1 MISPRNIL
9 RHELIGLDVSV
20 EEASNP
26 LHRGMSGL
34 IVDETRNTLIIRT
47 RCGDRRIPKPYS
59 RFRVILPDGI
69 RVIIDGSALVSSP
82 ERRISQQIK
91 IRGK

>member
-20 EEASNP
+20 AESSNP
-26 LHRGMSGL
+26 LHCTIEGL
-34 IVDETRNTLIIRT
+34 IVDETKNTLLIRT
-47 RCGDRRIPKPYS
+47 PLGDRRVQKQYS
-59 RFRVILPDGI
+59 RFRIVLPNGA
-69 RVIIDGSALVSSP
+69 RVVIDGSALVSAS
-82 ERRISQQIK
+82 ERRITQYMK

>member
-20 EEASNP
+20 PEASNP
-26 LHRGMSGL
+26 LHRGISGQ
-34 IVDETRNTLIIRT
+34 IIDETRNTLLIRT
-47 RCGDRRIPKPYS
+47 PCGDRRIQKQYS
-59 RFRVILPDGI
+59 RFRITLPEGTE
-69 RVIIDGSALVSSP
+69 VIIDGSALISAP
-82 ERRISQQIK
+82 ERRITQYMK

>member
-20 EEASNP
+20 VEASNP
-26 LHRGMSGL
+26 LHRGVAGL
-34 IVDETRNTLIIRT
+34 IVDETRNTLLIRT
-47 RCGDRRIPKPYS
+47 PAGDRRIQKLYS
-59 RFRVILPDGI
+59 RFRIILPD
-69 RVIIDGSALVSSP
+69 RTLVIIDGSALVAAP
-82 ERRISQQIK
+82 ERRITQYMK

>member
-20 EEASNP
+20 VEASNP
-26 LHRGMSGL
+26 LHCGISGM
-34 IVDETRNTLIIRT
+34 IIDETRNTLLIRT
-47 RCGDRRIPKPYS
+47 PCGNRRIQKQYS
-59 RFRVILPDGI
+59 RFRIILPDGT
-69 RVIIDGSALVSSP
+69 RVILNGSALVSAP
-82 ERRISQQIK
+82 ERRISQYMK

>member
-20 EEASNP
+20 VEASNP
-26 LHRGMSGL
+26 LHWGISGL
-34 IVDETRNTLIIRT
+34 IIDETRNTLLIRT
-47 RCGDRRIPKPYS
+47 PCGVRRIQKQYS
-59 RFRVILPDGI
+59 RFRIILPDGT
-69 RVIIDGSALVSSP
+69 RVIIDGSALVSAP
-82 ERRISQQIK
+82 ERRISQYMK

>member
-20 EEASNP
+20 PEASNP
-26 LHRGMSGL
+26 LHRGISGQ
-34 IVDETRNTLIIRT
+34 IIDETRNTLLIRT
-47 RCGDRRIPKPYS
+47 PCGDRRIPKKYS
-59 RFRVILPDGI
+59 RFRISTPDGKL
-69 RVIIDGSALVSSP
+69 VLVDGSALVAAP
-82 ERRISQQIK
+82 EKRITQYVK

>member
-20 EEASNP
+20 AESSNP
-26 LHRGMSGL
+26 LHRGITGL
-34 IVDETRNTLIIRT
+34 IIDETRNTLVIRT
-47 RCGDRRIPKPYS
+47 SCGDRRIQKQHS
-59 RFRVILPDGI
+59 RFRIILPDGT
-69 RVIIDGSALVSSP
+69 RVLIDGSALVSAP
-82 ERRISQQIK
+82 EKRITQYMK

>member
-20 EEASNP
+20 VEASNP
-26 LHRGMSGL
+26 LHRGITGL
-34 IVDETRNTLIIRT
+34 IVDETRNTLLIRT
-47 RCGDRRIPKPYS
+47 PAGDRRIQKQYS
-59 RFRVILPDGI
+59 RFRIILPD
-69 RVIIDGSALVSSP
+69 RTLVIIDGSALVSAP
-82 ERRISQQIK
+82 ERRITQYMK

>member
-20 EEASNP
+20 VEASNP
-26 LHRGMSGL
+26 LHRGISGL
-34 IVDETRNTLIIRT
+34 IVDETRNTLLIRT
-47 RCGDRRIPKPYS
+47 PAGNRRIQKQYS
-59 RFRVILPDGI
+59 RFRITLPDRT
-69 RVIIDGSALVSSP
+69 RVIIDGSALVSAP
-82 ERRISQQIK
+82 ERRITQYMK

>member
-20 EEASNP
+20 VEASNP
-26 LHRGMSGL
+26 LHCGISGM
-34 IVDETRNTLIIRT
+34 IIDETRNTLLIRT
-47 RCGDRRIPKPYS
+47 PCGNRRIQKQYS
-59 RFRVILPDGI
+59 RFRIILPDGT
-69 RVIIDGSALVSSP
+69 RVIINGSALVSAP
-82 ERRISQQIK
+82 ERRISQYMK

>member
-20 EEASNP
+20 AEASNP
-26 LHRGMSGL
+26 LHRGISGQ
-34 IVDETRNTLIIRT
+34 IIDETRNTLLIRT
-47 RCGDRRIPKPYS
+47 PCGDRRIQKQCS
-59 RFRVILPDGI
+59 RFRIILPEGTE
-69 RVIIDGSALVSSP
+69 VIIDGSALISAP
-82 ERRISQQIK
+82 ERRITQYMK

>member
-20 EEASNP
+20 VEASNP
-26 LHRGMSGL
+26 LHRGITGL
-34 IVDETRNTLIIRT
+34 IVDETRNTLLIRT
-47 RCGDRRIPKPYS
+47 PAGDRRIQKQYS
-59 RFRVILPDGI
+59 RFRIILPD
-69 RVIIDGSALVSSP
+69 RTLVIIDGSALVSAP
-82 ERRISQQIK
+82 ERRITHYMK

>member
-20 EEASNP
+20 VEASNP
-26 LHRGMSGL
+26 LHRGIAGL
-34 IVDETRNTLIIRT
+34 LVDETRNTLLIRT
-47 RCGDRRIPKPYS
+47 PAGDRRIQKQYS
-59 RFRVILPDGI
+59 RFRIILPD
-69 RVIIDGSALVSSP
+69 RTLVIIDGSALVSAP
-82 ERRISQQIK
+82 ERRITQYMK

>member
-9 RHELIGLDVSV
+9 RHELVGLDVSV

-26 LHRGMSGL
+26 LHRGISGL
-34 IVDETRNTLIIRT
+34 IIDETRNTLLIRT
-47 RCGDRRIPKPYS
+47 PCGDRRIPKQYS
-59 RFRVILPDGI
+59 RFRIILPDGT
-69 RVIIDGSALVSSP
+69 RVIIEGSALVSAP
-82 ERRISQQIK
+82 ERRITQYMK